1 MVVLRILVFTHRRSR
16 HSIVAYPETIGLRN
30 FSMSKTPNLTAILTA
45 TCLGFLVVQ
54 LDVSVVNVGLGALK
68 SAFGTNLTGLQ
79 WVINSYALV
88 FSALLIL
95 GGGFGDKWGAK
106 GVFVFGFAVF
116 TLASLGCGLA
126 TSMPMLIAMRCIQGL
141 GAAFLIP
148 TSLTLIRQ
156 NFTDPDKRRSA
167 VALWGACG
175 GIALAAGPVL
185 GGVMIEHMGWRSV
198 FLINI
203 PLGLL
208 AIFLTLRCAPE
219 SPRTDSKVDV
229 YGQISIALCLA
240 LLTYGLTEASSLG
253 FSLIPL
259 TSMGLAALALALFIV
274 VEKRARAPMLPA
286 RLARN
291 KVLLAMMFTGAV
303 INLTFFGVVFVLS
316 IYFQTILHYDA
327 VHTGLAFIPL
337 TAVMTISSLT
347 SARIARHVSALKI
360 MTAGLAIQAVGFLM
374 LSHVGPES
382 SGWLLNCALIIGG
395 MGSATTV
402 PSMNNS
408 MLSAVSQEDAGMA
421 SGLMSSARQLG
432 GVIGV
437 AVFGILISQEGA
449 NAFASGMSVAM
460 LVCVG
465 ALVVCILTNLKLV
478 RPRASVAQAAAR

>member
-1 MVVLRILVFTHRRSR
+1 
-16 HSIVAYPETIGLRN
+16 
-30 FSMSKTPNLTAILTA
+30 MSNAQNLPAILTA

-68 SAFGTNLTGLQ
+68 SAFETNLTGLQ

-95 GGGFGDKWGAK
+95 GGGSGDKWGAK
-106 GVFVFGFAVF
+106 PVFVFGFAVF

-126 TSMPMLIAMRCIQGL
+126 SSMPMLIAMRCVQGL

-156 NFTDPDKRRSA
+156 NFSDPDKRRSA

-175 GIALAAGPVL
+175 GVALAAGPVL
-185 GGVMIEHMGWRSV
+185 GGFMIQHLGWSSV

-203 PLGLL
+203 PLGVL
-208 AIFLTLRCAPE
+208 AIGLTLRCTPP
-219 SPRTDSKVDV
+219 SPKVEKKLDV
-229 YGQISIALCLA
+229 YGQLSIAICLA
-240 LLTYGLTEASSLG
+240 LLTYALTEASNLG
-253 FSLIPL
+253 WTTIPL
-259 TSMGLAALALALFIV
+259 STMGLAALALAVFIL
-274 VEKRARAPMLPA
+274 VEKKVQAPMLPG

-291 KVLLAMMFTGAV
+291 HVLLATMLTGAV
-303 INLTFFGVVFVLS
+303 INLTFYGVVFVLS
-316 IYFQTILHYDA
+316 IYFQTVLHYDA

-337 TAVMTISSLT
+337 TAVMTVSSLT
-347 SARIARHVSALKI
+347 SARIAKHVSALKI
-360 MTAGLAIQAVGFLM
+360 MTTGLALQIVGFVM
-374 LSHVGPES
+374 LSNVGPDS
-382 SGWLLNCALIIGG
+382 SFWLLNGALVIVGI
-395 MGSATTV
+395 GSASTV

-408 MLSAVSQEDAGMA
+408 MLAAVSHEDAGMA

-437 AVFGILISQEGA
+437 AVFGILIAQ
-449 NAFASGMSVAM
+449 NDPVAFSHGMSQSM

-465 ALVVCILTNLKLV
+465 ALVVCIVTNLRLV
-478 RPRASVAQAAAR
+478 RKPLVPAKA

>member
-1 MVVLRILVFTHRRSR
+1 M
-16 HSIVAYPETIGLRN
+16 P
-30 FSMSKTPNLTAILTA
+30 KTPNLTAILTA

-95 GGGFGDKWGAK
+95 GGGLGDKWGAK

-116 TLASLGCGLA
+116 TLASIGCGLA
-126 TSMPMLIAMRCIQGL
+126 TSMPMLIAMRCVQGL

-185 GGVMIEHMGWRSV
+185 GGVMIEHLGWRSV

-219 SPRTDSKVDV
+219 SPRTENKVDI
-229 YGQISIALCLA
+229 YGQVSIAICLA
-240 LLTYGLTEASSLG
+240 LLTYALTEASSLG
-253 FSLIPL
+253 FSVIPL
-259 TSMGLAALALALFIV
+259 SSMGLAALALIV
-274 VEKRARAPMLPA
+274 FMLVEKKVKAPMLPA
-286 RLARN
+286 RLAGN

-327 VHTGLAFIPL
+327 IHTGLAFIPL

-347 SARIARHVSALKI
+347 SARIGRRVSALRI
-360 MTAGLAIQAVGFLM
+360 MTAGLGIQVVGFFL
-374 LSHVGPES
+374 LSRVGPETS
-382 SGWLLNCALIIGG
+382 SWLLNGALIIVG

-408 MLSAVSQEDAGMA
+408 MLAAVSQQDAGMA

-437 AVFGILISQEGA
+437 AVFGILISQDEPV
-449 NAFASGMSVAM
+449 AFASGMSASM

-465 ALVVCILTNLKLV
+465 ALVVCIVTNLKLLGS
-478 RPRASVAQAAAR
+478 RSASGQA

>member
-1 MVVLRILVFTHRRSR
+1 MSSQRLAWVPYSQVSAFEMQKNVNLV
-16 HSIVAYPETIGLRN
+16 
-30 FSMSKTPNLTAILTA
+30 AIQIA
-45 TCLGFLVVQ
+45 ACLGFFVVQ

-95 GGGFGDKWGAK
+95 GGGLGDKWGAK

-126 TSMPMLIAMRCIQGL
+126 TSMPMLIIMRCVQGL

-156 NFTDPDKRRSA
+156 NFSDPDKRRSA

-185 GGVMIEHMGWRSV
+185 GGFMIQYLGWRSV
-198 FLINI
+198 FLVNI
-203 PLGLL
+203 PLGVL
-208 AIFLTLRCAPE
+208 AIFLTLRFTSA
-219 SPRTDSKVDV
+219 SPRTDNKVDV
-229 YGQISIALCLA
+229 YGQVSIATCLA

-253 FSLIPL
+253 WTAIPL
-259 TSMGLAALALALFIV
+259 SSMGLATLALCVFMLLEAKV
-274 VEKRARAPMLPA
+274 SAPMLPA
-286 RLARN
+286 RLSRN
-291 KVLLAMMFTGAV
+291 NVLLAMMFTGGV
-303 INLTFFGVVFVLS
+303 INLTFYGVVFILS

-327 VHTGLAFIPL
+327 VRTGLAFIPL
-337 TAVMTISSLT
+337 TAVMTVSSLA
-347 SARIARHVSALKI
+347 SARVARHVSALKI
-360 MTAGLAIQAVGFLM
+360 MTSGLALQVVGFLL
-374 LSHVGPES
+374 LSQVGPDS
-382 SGWLLNCALIIGG
+382 SAWLLNGALVIVGI
-395 MGSATTV
+395 GSASTV

-408 MLSAVSQEDAGMA
+408 MLAAVSQSDAGMA

-437 AVFGILISQEGA
+437 AVFGILISQDEPS
-449 NAFASGMSVAM
+449 AFASGMSVSM
-460 LVCVG
+460 QVCVG
-465 ALVVCILTNLKLV
+465 VLLACIIVNMALI
-478 RPRASVAQAAAR
+478 RPRAVPIQT

>member
-1 MVVLRILVFTHRRSR
+1 MRRS
-16 HSIVAYPETIGLRN
+16 
-30 FSMSKTPNLTAILTA
+30 FNLAAIQLA

-68 SAFGTNLTGLQ
+68 SAFNTDLTGLQ

-95 GGGFGDKWGAK
+95 GGGCGDKWGAK
-106 GVFVFGFAVF
+106 NVFIFGFSIF
-116 TLASLGCGLA
+116 TLASIGCGLA
-126 TSMPMLIAMRCIQGL
+126 SSMPMLIGMRCVQGL

-156 NFTDPDKRRSA
+156 NFTNPDKRRAA

-185 GGVMIEHMGWRSV
+185 GGLMIEHLGWRSV
-198 FLINI
+198 FLVNI
-203 PLGLL
+203 PLGML
-208 AIFLTLRCAPE
+208 AIYLALRFTPE
-219 SPRTDSKVDV
+219 SPRVDRKIDL
-229 YGQISIALCLA
+229 YGQASIATCLA

-253 FSLIPL
+253 WTVIPL
-259 TSMGLAALALALFIV
+259 ASIALAAVALAVFARVETIV
-274 VEKRARAPMLPA
+274 QVPMLPK

-291 KVLLAMMFTGAV
+291 NVLLATMFTGAV

-327 VHTGLAFIPL
+327 VRTGLAFIPL
-337 TAVMTISSLT
+337 TAVMTVSSLT
-347 SARIARHVSALKI
+347 SARVGRHVSALTI
-360 MTAGLAIQAVGFLM
+360 MTAGLSFQVVGFLM
-374 LSHVGPES
+374 LASVNPETPS
-382 SGWLLNCALIIGG
+382 WLLTVALIVVGI
-395 MGSATTV
+395 GSASTV

-408 MLSAVSQEDAGMA
+408 MLAAVSQEDAGMA

-437 AVFGILISQEGA
+437 AVFGILIAGQTPA
-449 NAFASGMSVAM
+449 AFAHGMSMSM

-465 ALVVCILTNLKLV
+465 ALVVCIFLNLRLV
-478 RPRASVAQAAAR
+478 RGATAPETA

>member
-1 MVVLRILVFTHRRSR
+1 
-16 HSIVAYPETIGLRN
+16 
-30 FSMSKTPNLTAILTA
+30 MSKTPNLTAILTA

-95 GGGFGDKWGAK
+95 GGGLGDKWGAK

-116 TLASLGCGLA
+116 TLASIGCGLA
-126 TSMPMLIAMRCIQGL
+126 TSMPMLIAMRCVQGL

-185 GGVMIEHMGWRSV
+185 GGVMIEHLGWRSV

-219 SPRTDSKVDV
+219 SPRTENKVDI
-229 YGQISIALCLA
+229 YGQVSIAICLA
-240 LLTYGLTEASSLG
+240 LLTYALTEASSLG
-253 FSLIPL
+253 FSVIPL
-259 TSMGLAALALALFIV
+259 SSMGLAALALIV
-274 VEKRARAPMLPA
+274 FMLVEKKVKAPMLPA
-286 RLARN
+286 RLAGN
-291 KVLLAMMFTGAV
+291 KVLLAMMLTGAV

-327 VHTGLAFIPL
+327 IHTGLAFIPL

-347 SARIARHVSALKI
+347 SARIGRRVSALRI
-360 MTAGLAIQAVGFLM
+360 MTAGLGIQVVGFFL
-374 LSHVGPES
+374 LSRVGPETS
-382 SGWLLNCALIIGG
+382 SWLLNGALIIVG

-408 MLSAVSQEDAGMA
+408 MLAAVSQQDAGMA

-437 AVFGILISQEGA
+437 AVFGILISQDEPV
-449 NAFASGMSVAM
+449 AFASGMSASM

-465 ALVVCILTNLKLV
+465 ALVVCIVTNLKLLGS
-478 RPRASVAQAAAR
+478 RSASGQA

>member
-1 MVVLRILVFTHRRSR
+1 
-16 HSIVAYPETIGLRN
+16 
-30 FSMSKTPNLTAILTA
+30 MSKTPNLTAILTA

-68 SAFGTNLTGLQ
+68 SAFGANLTGLQ

-95 GGGFGDKWGAK
+95 GGGLGDKWGAK

-126 TSMPMLIAMRCIQGL
+126 SSMPMLIAMRCVQGL

-185 GGVMIEHMGWRSV
+185 GGVMIEKLGWRSV

-208 AIFLTLRCAPE
+208 AIFLALRCAPP
-219 SPRTDSKVDV
+219 SPRTDSKVDA
-229 YGQISIALCLA
+229 YGQVSIAICLA
-240 LLTYGLTEASSLG
+240 LLTYALTEASSLG
-253 FSLIPL
+253 FSAIPL
-259 TSMGLAALALALFIV
+259 SSMGLAALALV
-274 VEKRARAPMLPA
+274 VFVLVERRVKAPMLPA
-286 RLARN
+286 RLAGN
-291 KVLLAMMFTGAV
+291 TILLAMMFTGAV

-327 VHTGLAFIPL
+327 IHTGLAFIPL

-347 SARIARHVSALKI
+347 SARIGRRVSALRI
-360 MTAGLAIQAVGFLM
+360 MTAGLAIQVVGFLL
-374 LSHVGPES
+374 LSRVGPDS
-382 SGWLLNCALIIGG
+382 SSWLLNGALVIVGI
-395 MGSATTV
+395 GSATTV

-408 MLSAVSQEDAGMA
+408 MLAAVSQQDAGMA

-437 AVFGILISQEGA
+437 AVFGILISQDEPV
-449 NAFASGMSVAM
+449 AFAGGMSASM

-465 ALVVCILTNLKLV
+465 ALVVCIVTHLKLLG
-478 RPRASVAQAAAR
+478 PRANASQA